1 MGDQPDLHA
10 GAADFSAVF
19 DAGAS
24 CSSSPSSLSHP
35 TSSTSS
41 LTSSSCV
48 PRLVG
53 ASSLPSR
60 CSPDSSNLGLG
71 SGASP
76 CCSRSAA
83 RNRGASAF
91 LSSPA
96 SPASLGVC
104 GDGVGSDG
112 DISYAACLGSP
123 SSPALPP
130 SSCGGASSA
139 PPAACQRPPPPPLLG
154 VGGPV
159 LCLATG
165 ARVGLCGSLAC
176 ACDHCGAAT
185 VEMGSSDS
193 HYNVCIS
200 CGAGFPLA
208 PPPPRLLH
216 MLGLEYRSGCDI
228 QPHISTYVSLRL
240 WSFLGMGDRLDVA
253 TGVGF
258 DSVLY
263 DRGEEP
269 PFFSRVFHLYRPPCC
284 EQRRRGVLDPP
295 TEPLEPSIP
304 EDDAVDAGSFAAGG
318 AADGTGCAA
327 GGGGGLGETVFLAR
341 VAAVDGRAVGSSVSS
356 ASPSNSGAPRR
367 VRRHRRSLAH
377 FCCDAC
383 FVLPIAAAGQP
394 ARGPGPPLRCSPR
407 RPRVSSCGRCLHRL
421 CGGAHGRRWSGR
433 VRRPVGYRCLR
444 RRR

>member
-1 MGDQPDLHA
+1 
-10 GAADFSAVF
+10 
-19 DAGAS
+19 
-24 CSSSPSSLSHP
+24 
-35 TSSTSS
+35 
-41 LTSSSCV
+41 
-48 PRLVG
+48 
-53 ASSLPSR
+53 
-60 CSPDSSNLGLG
+60 
-71 SGASP
+71 
-76 CCSRSAA
+76 
-83 RNRGASAF
+83 
-91 LSSPA
+91 
-96 SPASLGVC
+96 
-104 GDGVGSDG
+104 
-112 DISYAACLGSP
+112 
-123 SSPALPP
+123 
-130 SSCGGASSA
+130 
-139 PPAACQRPPPPPLLG
+139 
-154 VGGPV
+154 V

-216 MLGLEYRSGCDI
+216 MLGLELRSGCDI
-228 QPHISTYVSLRL
+228 QPHISTYVGLRL
-240 WSFLGMGDRLDVA
+240 WSFLGMGGRMDVA

-258 DSVLY
+258 GSVLY

-284 EQRRRGVLDPP
+284 ERRRRGVLDPP

-367 VRRHRRSLAH
+367 VTAVPSRTSAATPASCSRSRPRDNRRAAQAHHSAARRAGRASHRAVDASIAFVAARMAGDGLDAYDALWDTVASDDDDDVSEVRPVLPQRAHSGAPLPRRRSAMPPPYTHDEL
-377 FCCDAC
+377 DR
-383 FVLPIAAAGQP
+383 LYAAG
-394 ARGPGPPLRCSPR
+394 CSR
-407 RPRVSSCGRCLHRL
+407 YDDDDDDLDAGDALAAL
-421 CGGAHGRRWSGR
+421 A
-433 VRRPVGYRCLR
+433 
-444 RRR
+444 